1 MARLERIAVVGGSL
15 AGLRAAEAL
24 RRRGF
29 EGRVTVLGEEPHL
42 PYDRP
47 PLSKELLA
55 GKWEPER
62 VALASE
68 EKLAP
73 LELDW
78 RLGVRATG
86 LDPAA
91 REVAL
96 ESGER
101 VGYDGCVIA
110 TGAAPR
116 ALPGVA
122 PMEGVFTLRTLD
134 DALAIR
140 AELERGPRVAVV
152 GGGFIGAEVAAT
164 CRERGLEVTLLEA
177 LPTLLGGA
185 LDAETG
191 EWLAALHRERGVDV
205 RCGARVAGFEGGAR
219 VERVRLEDGS
229 AVEADVVV
237 VGIGV
242 APRTDWLE
250 GSGLE
255 LGDGVVC
262 DAACRASAPGVVA
275 AGDVARWWHPRL
287 EASVRVEH
295 WTNATEQADAAAATL
310 LAGEGEAPAFAPV
323 PFFWSDQLGARIRFA
338 GVAGKHDVTRVVA
351 GHADE
356 ARFLRLY
363 GREGRLTGA
372 LGVNRARLVAKA
384 RALLREG
391 CAFEDAPEALGADP
405 PRG

>member
-1 MARLERIAVVGGSL
+1 MAGLERVVVVGGSL

-29 EGRVTVLGEEPHL
+29 EGRLTVLGEEPHL

-62 VALASE
+62 TFLTSE

-73 LELDW
+73 LEVDW
-78 RLGVRATG
+78 RLGVRA
-86 LDPAA
+86 A
-91 REVAL
+91 AL
-96 ESGER
+96 EPGERAVVLEGGER
-101 VGYDGCVIA
+101 VPFDGCVIA

-122 PMEGVFTLRTLD
+122 PMEGVHLLRTLD

-185 LDAETG
+185 LDPETG
-191 EWLAALHRERGVDV
+191 EWLAALHREHGVEV
-205 RCGARVAGFEGGAR
+205 RCGARVAGFEGGRR
-219 VERVRLEDGS
+219 VERVRLAEGS
-229 AVEADVVV
+229 AVPADVVV

-262 DAACRASAPGVVA
+262 DVACRAAPGVVA

-287 EASVRVEH
+287 GRSLRVEH

-310 LAGEGEAPAFAPV
+310 LAGEGEAEAFAPV

-338 GVAGKHDVTRVVA
+338 GEAAKHDATRVVA
-351 GHADE
+351 GGPDE

-384 RALLREG
+384 RTLLREG
-391 CAFEDAPEALGADP
+391 CGFEDAPGALGVEA
-405 PRG
+405 R